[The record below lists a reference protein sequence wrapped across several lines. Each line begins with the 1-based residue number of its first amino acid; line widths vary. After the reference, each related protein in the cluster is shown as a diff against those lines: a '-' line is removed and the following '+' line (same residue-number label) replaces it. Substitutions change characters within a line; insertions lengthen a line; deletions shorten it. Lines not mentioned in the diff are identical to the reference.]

1 MFLFTTYLTVHP
13 WMNAL
18 EHRDGVATRVLT
30 PGRHPEKRRARYT
43 YVDMRERLTALPVQ
57 EVPTA
62 DGLTVKVSGQFRWR
76 VADPLAHTEV
86 AVDAPGQVYAA
97 VQVAL
102 RTLVAATDAEDVAA
116 RVRDGAADVLR
127 EQVLAVAE
135 RVGIDLLA
143 VEVKDVVLPAELRHA
158 RADLVLGRYR
168 AQARLEEARA
178 ETAALRSLANGA
190 KVLADNPALAQ
201 LRLVQA
207 LPHGSTVEVRAGAE

>member
-1 MFLFTTYLTVHP
+1 MSLFTTYLTVQP
-13 WMNAL
+13 WMTAL
-18 EHRDGVATRVLT
+18 EHRDGVATTVLA
-30 PGRHPEKRRARYT
+30 PGRHPEQRRATYT

-62 DGLTVKVSGQFRWR
+62 DGLTVKASGQFRWR
-76 VADPLAHTEV
+76 VADPLAFTEV
-86 AVDAPGQVYAA
+86 AVDAPGHVYAA

-116 RVRDGAADVLR
+116 RVREGADATLR

-143 VEVKDVVLPAELRHA
+143 VEVKDVVLPVELRHA
-158 RADLVLGRYR
+158 RAELVLGRYR
-168 AQARLEEARA
+168 AQAKLEEARA

-190 KVLADNPALAQ
+190 KLLADNPALAQ

-207 LPHGSTVEVRAGAE
+207 LPPGSTVEVHTGQE